1 MASKP
6 QPPAAAAV
14 AVDSRVSSSTVESA
28 VNALLKYKAAHSA
41 TEKLQLLPQDDYI
54 YLNLT
59 LKKIPNARTNPFRIP
74 LPHPI
79 LDLSSQICLII
90 DDRPQTTTPPSEE
103 IKKLIKSQNIPISKV
118 IKISKLKTNYKPF
131 EAKRKLCDSYD
142 LFLVDKR
149 VVHLLPKLIGK
160 QFFKKKKLPLGVDLR
175 KSNLKLQVERALGS
189 ALLYLRTG
197 TCCVMKVGKV
207 AMEKDEVVENVI
219 DAIKG
224 AVERVPKKWDGVR
237 SLHLKFYDSVALPIY
252 QAMPDV
258 KLKIEGLK
266 EIEKRAEVAKISD
279 SEGEVKETSGRKD
292 GKSGK
297 KKKGRIHEVRYMDV
311 GEDME
316 SGDDVDEI
324 EQVRSVDNDDDLG
337 QKMRGNLM
345 VESDDDEEDKDE
357 SERIGVEDISTNETV
372 GKKRNKGRA
381 AKKEVLGTLNGEKRV
396 KKKPKSEKSGD
407 EKVKKDDVSGGEVSG
422 GKKGKKK
429 SELRQRRSERI
440 AKVKDANPKKKVS
453 AK

>member
-6 QPPAAAAV
+6 QPPAAS
-14 AVDSRVSSSTVESA
+14 VDSRVSSSAVESA
-28 VNALLKYKAAHSA
+28 VNALLKYKAAHSS
-41 TEKLQLLPQDDYI
+41 TGKLQLLPQDDYI

-59 LKKIPNARTNPFRIP
+59 LKKIPNPRTNPFRIP
-74 LPHPI
+74 LSHPI
-79 LDLSSQICLII
+79 LDASSQICLII

-160 QFFKKKKLPLGVDLR
+160 QFFKKKKLPLGVDLH

-266 EIEKRAEVAKISD
+266 EIEKRAEIVAKISD

-292 GKSGK
+292 GKTGK

-324 EQVRSVDNDDDLG
+324 EQVRSEDNDGDSG
-337 QKMRGNLM
+337 EKMKGNLM
-345 VESDDDEEDKDE
+345 EDSDDDEEDKDE
-357 SERIGVEDISTNETV
+357 SEIGVEDISTNGTL

-381 AKKEVLGTLNGEKRV
+381 LKNEVVGTLNGEKRV
-396 KKKPKSEKSGD
+396 KKKPKSEKSGY
-407 EKVKKDDVSGGEVSG
+407 ENAKKDDVSGGEVSG

-429 SELRQRRSERI
+429 SELGQRRSERI
-440 AKVKDANPKKKVS
+440 AKVKDAKPKKKVS